1 MKNLK
6 QFLKNGE
13 LNSEE
18 LDEATTKALDEVFN
32 NDDSMNGGHYIIL
45 TDRYGENVK
54 VINPIK
60 DKYEVKI
67 LNLNFL
73 IKSLVG

>member
-1 MKNLK
+1 
-6 QFLKNGE
+6 
-13 LNSEE
+13 
-18 LDEATTKALDEVFN
+18 
-32 NDDSMNGGHYIIL
+32 MNGGHYIIL

-60 DKYEVKI
+60 DKYEIKI

-73 IKSLVG
+73 IKACKNNVAWRILIMEGKNDKSCCI